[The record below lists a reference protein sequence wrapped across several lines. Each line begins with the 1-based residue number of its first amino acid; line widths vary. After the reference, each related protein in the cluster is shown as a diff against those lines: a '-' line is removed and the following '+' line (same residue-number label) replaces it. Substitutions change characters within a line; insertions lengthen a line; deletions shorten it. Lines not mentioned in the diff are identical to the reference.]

1 MSVPNPIYQLD
12 DVSFRFP
19 ESAQPTLHSITL
31 AIHPQERVVITGPSG
46 CGKST
51 LLYVLNRLYPHN
63 CDGEVSGNVRIFGRA
78 SQEYE
83 PGEANRKVATVFQDP
98 DSQFCMPTVEEELA
112 FTLEN
117 LQVPREE
124 MPKRID
130 RILRMTGL
138 DNMRDGVIQTFSGGM
153 KQRIATACA
162 LIMEPDCLL
171 LDEPLAHL
179 DPLTAKEFVA
189 WLDQLQQERGLA
201 VVAVEHKLELW
212 DEFFDREISLSENG
226 AILKD
231 QAYTKWNAPFLP
243 KRETAKQP
251 KVLFEAKDVSI
262 IQASK
267 SLLRGAGLQL
277 YAGEVMVIAGPNGS
291 GKSTLLKALCGIM
304 KRDSG
309 TISGE
314 FAGFVPQSP
323 EQLFL
328 SKTVEEELSYSGN
341 SSSHDV
347 KNLLE
352 ALSLEPIAHA
362 HPFSVSHGQKRRVA
376 IGAMLADRR
385 QVLLLDEPTAGQ
397 DLKALRE
404 LHHQITCR
412 AQDGCALVVVT
423 HDMNFAMS
431 IADTICLMRDGR
443 LSDPLEPQELFSSPA
458 LLAEH
463 RLYWPEKEKCYAT
476 SFT

>member
-1 MSVPNPIYQLD
+1 MPVLKPIFQLD
-12 DVSFRFP
+12 DFSFRFP
-19 ESAQPTLHSITL
+19 DSAQPTLHTITL
-31 AIHPQERVVITGPSG
+31 VIHPQERLVITGPSG

-63 CDGEVSGNVRIFGRA
+63 CDGQVSGTVRIFGRT

-117 LQVPREE
+117 LQVPREDMSE
-124 MPKRID
+124 RID
-130 RILRMTGL
+130 RILHLTGL
-138 DNMRDGVIQTFSGGM
+138 DEIRHGIIQTYSGGM

-179 DPLTAKEFVA
+179 DPVTAKEFVA
-189 WLDQLQQERGLA
+189 WLDQLQQENGLA
-201 VVAVEHKLELW
+201 IVAVEHKLELW
-212 DEFFDREISLSENG
+212 GDFFEREISLSENG
-226 AILKD
+226 TIQKD
-231 QAYTKWNAPFLP
+231 QAYTKRHAPLLS
-243 KRETAKQP
+243 KREAAKHT
-251 KVLFEAKDVSI
+251 KLLFEARDISI
-262 IQASK
+262 TRASK
-267 SLLRGAGLQL
+267 ALLHGASLQL

-304 KRDSG
+304 KPDSG
-309 TISGE
+309 TISGA

-341 SSSHDV
+341 SSPHDV
-347 KNLLE
+347 KGLLE
-352 ALSLEPIAHA
+352 ALALDPIAQA

-397 DLKALRE
+397 DLKALME
-404 LHHQITCR
+404 LHHQITSR
-412 AQDGCALVVVT
+412 AQDGCALIVVT
-423 HDMNFAMS
+423 HDMNFALS
-431 IADTICLMRDGR
+431 IADTICLMKDGR
-443 LSDPLEPQELFSSPA
+443 LSAPLEPQELFSSPA

-463 RLYWPEKEKCYAT
+463 RLYWPEKEESYAT

>member
-1 MSVPNPIYQLD
+1 MPVPNPVFQLD
-12 DVSFRFP
+12 DFSLRFP
-19 ESAQPTLHSITL
+19 ESAQPTLHNITL
-31 AIHPQERVVITGPSG
+31 KIHPQERLVITGPSG

-63 CDGEVSGNVRIFGRA
+63 CDGETSGSVRIFERA
-78 SQEYE
+78 AQEYE

-117 LQVPREE
+117 LQVPRQQ

-130 RILRMTGL
+130 RILRLTGL
-138 DNMRDGVIQTFSGGM
+138 DDIRHGLIQSFSGGM

-162 LIMEPDCLL
+162 LIMEPECLL

-189 WLDQLQQERGLA
+189 WLDQLQQESELTL
-201 VVAVEHKLELW
+201 VAVEHKLELW
-212 DEFFDREISLSENG
+212 GEFFDREISLSENG
-226 AILKD
+226 AIQQD
-231 QAYTKWNAPFLP
+231 QAYTKRPAPILQI
-243 KRETAKQP
+243 RETAKRQE
-251 KVLFEAKDVSI
+251 VIFEATDISVTR
-262 IQASK
+262 ASK
-267 SLLRGAGLQL
+267 ALLRNVSLQL
-277 YAGEVMVIAGPNGS
+277 YSGEVTVIAGPNGS
-291 GKSTLLKALCGIM
+291 GKSTFLKTLCGIM
-304 KRDSG
+304 KRDGG

-314 FAGFVPQSP
+314 LAGFVPQSP
-323 EQLFL
+323 DQLFL
-328 SKTVEEELSYSGN
+328 SKTVEEELAYSGN
-341 SSSHDV
+341 SSSAAVQH
-347 KNLLE
+347 LLD
-352 ALSLEPIAHA
+352 ALYLNPISHA

-397 DLKALRE
+397 DLKSLTE

-412 AQDGCALVVVT
+412 AQDGCAMVVVT
-423 HDMNFAMS
+423 HDMNFALS
-431 IADTICLMRDGR
+431 IADTIHLMKDGR
-443 LSDPLEPQELFSSPA
+443 LSTPLKPKELFSNPA

-463 RLYWPEKEKCYAT
+463 RLHCPEKEGSYAQA
-476 SFT
+476 FA

>member
-1 MSVPNPIYQLD
+1 MSVLNPVFQLD
-12 DVSFRFP
+12 SFSFRFP
-19 ESAQPTLHSITL
+19 ESVEPTLRHITL
-31 AIHPQERVVITGPSG
+31 AIHAQERVVITGPSG

-63 CDGEVSGNVRIFGRA
+63 CDGEVSGTVRIFGRT
-78 SQEYE
+78 SREYE

-117 LQVPREE
+117 LQVSREE
-124 MPKRID
+124 MPERID
-130 RILRMTGL
+130 RILRLTGL
-138 DNMRDGVIQTFSGGM
+138 DKIRHGIIQTYSGGM

-189 WLDQLQQERGLA
+189 WLDQLQQENDLA
-201 VVAVEHKLELW
+201 IVAVEHKLELW
-212 DEFFDREISLSENG
+212 GKFFEREISLSENG
-226 AILKD
+226 TIQKD
-231 QAYTKWNAPFLP
+231 QAYTKRHAPLLP
-243 KRETAKQP
+243 KHEAAKHTNR
-251 KVLFEAKDVSI
+251 LFEARDISI
-262 IQASK
+262 TRASK
-267 SLLRGAGLQL
+267 ALLRGASLQL

-291 GKSTLLKALCGIM
+291 GKSTLLKALCSIM
-304 KRDSG
+304 KPDSG

-314 FAGFVPQSP
+314 LAGFVPQSP

-328 SKTVEEELSYSGN
+328 SKTVEEELAYSGN
-341 SSSHDV
+341 SSPAAVQD
-347 KNLLE
+347 LLG
-352 ALSLEPIAHA
+352 ALFLNPIAQA

-397 DLKALRE
+397 DLKALIE

-423 HDMNFAMS
+423 HDMNFALS
-431 IADTICLMRDGR
+431 IADTICLMKDGA
-443 LSDPLEPQELFSSPA
+443 LSAPYKPQELFSNPV

-463 RLYWPEKEKCYAT
+463 RLSWPKKEGSYAPA
-476 SFT
+476 FA